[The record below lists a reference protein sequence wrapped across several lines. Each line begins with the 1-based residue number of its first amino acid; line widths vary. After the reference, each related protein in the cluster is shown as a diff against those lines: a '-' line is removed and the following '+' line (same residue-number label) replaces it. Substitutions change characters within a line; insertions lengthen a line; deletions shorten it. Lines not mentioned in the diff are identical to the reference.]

1 MPSLAIKRSLF
12 NTAIIPAVITVFCLV
27 PFANKAFHMD
37 DPMYIW
43 AAKHIQNNPV
53 DFYGFTV
60 NWDKTERPMAEVNK
74 NPPLVSFYIALVA
87 WLFGFSEIALHLAFL
102 IPAVAVALGTY
113 YLARLFCL
121 QPVVAALAAVLTP
134 VFLVSSTNIMS
145 DTMMLAFWVWAMVL
159 WIRGLKN
166 NHWLFL
172 LSAGVLL
179 AICALTKYFG
189 IALIPLLFI
198 YSLAKK
204 RKLGYW
210 ILFLSI
216 PVIILTGY
224 QWATHV
230 LYGRGL
236 LLDAASYAT
245 ESRWGQG
252 PILFSKGVTGLAFT
266 GGCVIT
272 ALFYAPLLWSRRILI
287 DAIILTIM
295 FILAVSLTEKTGS
308 FKVYELYSIPS
319 WSFLIQFGLMSMA
332 GASILGLAGADF
344 WKCRDAD
351 SLLLLLWVFGT
362 VFFAAFINWTIN
374 ARSILPMVP
383 AVGILL
389 IRRIDRRIEARQLK
403 NIRLALWPLIPAA
416 FVALL
421 VCLADYTWAG
431 TARDAAVALEK
442 KYAQSR
448 ATVWF
453 LGHWGFQ
460 YYMEAGDGRVMDLE
474 KLKIEHGDIIILP
487 LNNCYSR
494 LPSKKSV
501 RFAGVWAFTGFRRL
515 ATMNFSLGAGF
526 YSDLWGPLPFAT
538 GRVTPDKYYVY
549 ITEQNIDT
557 AISLY

>member
-12 NTAIIPAVITVFCLV
+12 NTAIIPVVITVVCLV
-27 PFANKAFHMD
+27 PFANKAFHID

-43 AAKHIQNNPV
+43 AAKHIQNNPA

-60 NWDKTERPMAEVNK
+60 NWHGTEMPMAEVNK

-87 WLFGFSEIALHLAFL
+87 WLFGFSEIALHLTFL
-102 IPAVAVALGTY
+102 IPAVAVTLGTY
-113 YLARLFCL
+113 YLARLFCS

-145 DTMMLAFWVWAMVL
+145 DTMMLAFWVWAMVF

-166 NHWLFL
+166 NQWLFF

-189 IALIPLLFI
+189 IVLIPLLFI
-198 YSLAKK
+198 YSLAQK
-204 RKLGYW
+204 RKPGYW

-216 PVIILTGY
+216 PVIILTCY

-236 LLDAASYAT
+236 LLDAASFAT
-245 ESRWGQG
+245 EFRWVQD
-252 PILFSKGVTGLAFT
+252 PVLFSKGLTGLAFT

-287 DAIILTIM
+287 GGIVLTIL
-295 FILAVSLTEKTGS
+295 FIFTVSFAEKIGG
-308 FKVYELYSIPS
+308 FKVHDSDSLP
-319 WSFLIQFGLMSMA
+319 WSFLIQLGLMSMA

-351 SLLLLLWVFGT
+351 SLLLLLWVFGI
-362 VFFAAFINWTIN
+362 VIFSAFMNWTTN

-389 IRRIDRRIEARQLK
+389 IRRIERRIEARQLN
-403 NIRLALWPLIPAA
+403 NIRLAVWPLIPAA

-431 TARDAAVALEK
+431 TARDAAVALGK
-442 KYAQSR
+442 KYEESK

-453 LGHWGFQ
+453 QGHWGFQ
-460 YYMEAGDGRVMDLE
+460 YYMEAGDGRAMDFG
-474 KLKIEHGDIIILP
+474 KLKIEHGDIIIIP
-487 LNNCYSR
+487 SNNCFTR
-494 LPSKKSV
+494 LLSEKSMRLKEV
-501 RFAGVWAFTGFRRL
+501 LEFTGFRRL
-515 ATMNFSLGAGF
+515 ATVNSSLGAGF
-526 YSDLWGPLPFAT
+526 YSDLWGPLPYTT
-538 GRVTPDKYYVY
+538 GRVTPEKYYVF
-549 ITEQNIDT
+549 IIEQDGE
-557 AISLY
+557 

>member
-12 NTAIIPAVITVFCLV
+12 NAAIIPAVITVFCLV
-27 PFANKAFHMD
+27 PFANKAFHID

-60 NWDKTERPMAEVNK
+60 NWESTEMPMAQVNK

-113 YLARLFCL
+113 YLARLFCS
-121 QPVVAALAAVLTP
+121 QPVVAVLAAVLTP

-145 DTMMLAFWVWAMVL
+145 DTMMLAFWVWAMVF
-159 WIRGLKN
+159 WIRGLKKS
-166 NHWLFL
+166 HWLFL

-179 AICALTKYFG
+179 GICALTKYFG
-189 IALIPLLFI
+189 IVLIPLLFV

-204 RKLGYW
+204 RKFGYW
-210 ILFLSI
+210 MLFLLI
-216 PVIILTGY
+216 PVIILTAY

-245 ESRWGQG
+245 EFRWTQG
-252 PILFSKGVTGLAFT
+252 PVLSSKALTGLAFT

-272 ALFYAPLLWSRRILI
+272 VLFYVPLLWSRRVLI
-287 DAIILTIM
+287 GGIVLTIL
-295 FILAVSLTEKTGS
+295 FIFAVSFAEKIGY
-308 FKVYELYSIPS
+308 FKVRGSDSLPG
-319 WSFLIQFGLMSMA
+319 SFLIQFGLMSMA
-332 GASILGLAGADF
+332 GASILGIVCADF

-362 VFFAAFINWTIN
+362 VFFAAFINWTTN

-389 IRRIDRRIEARQLK
+389 VRRIDRRIEARQLK

-431 TARDAAVALEK
+431 TARDAAVELGK
-442 KYAQSR
+442 KYDQST

-453 LGHWGFQ
+453 QGHWGFQ
-460 YYMEAGDGRVMDLE
+460 YYMEAGGGRAMDFG
-474 KLKIEHGDIIILP
+474 KLKIERGDIIIIP
-487 LNNCYSR
+487 SNNCFTR
-494 LPSKKSV
+494 LLSEKLV
-501 RFAGVWAFTGFRRL
+501 RFKEVLEFTGFRRI
-515 ATMNFSLGAGF
+515 ATVNSSLGAGF
-526 YSDLWGPLPFAT
+526 YSDVWGPLPFVT
-538 GRVTPDKYYVY
+538 GRVTPEKYYVF
-549 ITEQNIDT
+549 IAKQN
-557 AISLY
+557 AE